1 MENDEA
7 APPDDVATAE
17 SVPIPAWAVFVE
29 GLDPGAFRT
38 WCALAV
44 YASTGDFPAVETMAR
59 RLGIHRSTMVR
70 QLDDLE
76 ARGLVHRY
84 RRPRARGGYILGYEL
99 AQSYPLGQRRERGR
113 NRESEQRHLISGQ
126 GSAA

>member
-1 MENDEA
+1 METDEA
-7 APPDDVATAE
+7 APSDDVAAAE
-17 SVPIPAWAVFVE
+17 SVPIPAWAVFTE

-59 RLGIHRSTMVR
+59 RLGIHRTTMVR
-70 QLDDLE
+70 QLDELE

-84 RRPRARGGYILGYEL
+84 RRPRALGGYILGYEL
-99 AQSYPLGQRRERGR
+99 AQTRPSGQRRERGR
-113 NRESEQRHLISGQ
+113 KLTAGQ